1 MDDHFDVFLDSVS
14 ENFIEYFCIDIHK
27 EYWSEI
33 LFQKTKTNQP
43 NNNNKNAEMN
53 YKTQETHKASSTS
66 LYSLVAGRKAKK
78 LGKEDVWKYQSWWKL
93 EIYV

>member
-1 MDDHFDVFLDSVS
+1 
-14 ENFIEYFCIDIHK
+14 
-27 EYWSEI
+27 
-33 LFQKTKTNQP
+33 
-43 NNNNKNAEMN
+43 
-53 YKTQETHKASSTS
+53 